1 MKKSPNEPDRHI
13 GKQVRLRRIALEMT
27 QEKLADALGLTF
39 QQIQKYEKG
48 VNRIGAG
55 RLLEIARVL
64 EVDVTYFFDGLPDYT
79 ASTTAAESAFHLVAS
94 NPHGVKLIELFASV
108 EDSTIQRSIVD
119 LVEAVLE
126 SKEAVKS

>member
-1 MKKSPNEPDRHI
+1 MKKSPNEADRHI

-79 ASTTAAESAFHLVAS
+79 ASTTTAESVFHLVAS